1 MEPATHAPTRAAKL
15 KEHANAKFKAG
26 KMLRARDLYT
36 EAIEA
41 STATDAGTLHLLY
54 SNRALVH
61 LTLFSFPEAAQDAL
75 KCVTLKPGF
84 AKGHVRCAQAARAM
98 GHFGD
103 CASM

>member
-84 AKGHVRCAQAARAM
+84 AKGHVRCAQAYHGEER
-98 GHFGD
+98 
-103 CASM
+103 